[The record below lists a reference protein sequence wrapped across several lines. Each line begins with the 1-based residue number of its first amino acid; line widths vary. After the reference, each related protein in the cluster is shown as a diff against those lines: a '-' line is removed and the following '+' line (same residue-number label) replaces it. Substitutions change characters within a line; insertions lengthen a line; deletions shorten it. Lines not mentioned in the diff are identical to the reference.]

1 MFLNMVDTTETNRI
15 HELEDG
21 LKEAERRVAEMRA
34 ERDEARDLVQRM
46 EEHVE
51 DADATIE
58 QWNEAFAMELDDDGL
73 WAFSDNLM
81 KRYDSL
87 LDDHNALVKRW
98 NKFVPK
104 YNAAIAPKQ
113 IGRPLDASPAQCAR
127 VLKLMKAGTSL
138 RVIADETN
146 LGLQTVR
153 TILGRQLRT
162 DRTSINRLQKFD
174 PDNAALAA
182 ARARKRTRDAL
193 PKCIAEVLHDGT
205 ALLKEAKG
213 LGRGR

>member
-1 MFLNMVDTTETNRI
+1 LNIVDTTETNRI

-58 QWNEAFAMELDDDGL
+58 QWKDAFAMELDDNGL

-87 LDDHNALVKRW
+87 LDDHNA
-98 NKFVPK
+98 
-104 YNAAIAPKQ
+104 Q
-113 IGRPLDASPAQCAR
+113 
-127 VLKLMKAGTSL
+127 
-138 RVIADETN
+138 TN

-193 PKCIAEVLHDGT
+193 PSVSLRCCTMAP
-205 ALLKEAKG
+205 
-213 LGRGR
+213 RY